1 MSTSAPPPMP
11 EVMLTP
17 QAAGIL
23 SGIGNTPLI
32 DLGELVREVN
42 PKVRLFAKLESVN
55 PGGSIKDRP
64 VANMIVKA
72 HAAGRFTG
80 GRRLLDSSSGNA
92 GISYAMLGAALGVPV
107 TMVVPGN
114 ASQERLDRIV
124 AHGAELITTDPIE
137 GYDFALREA
146 RRLAEKH
153 PDRYWYCNQYANDDN
168 WRAHYKGTGQEIL
181 NQVGAEIDAAPDV
194 FVGGVGTG
202 GTLTGVGR
210 RLKEANPDIHLVSVI
225 PEIFPGIE
233 GLKPLG
239 HPGDIVPD
247 ILDQSLMER
256 RTEVTID
263 DALAMCQRLVRLGL
277 FVGPSSGAYV
287 HAALEVADSG
297 RFCNIV
303 TVLNDTGERYLSTGM
318 WGRE

>member
-1 MSTSAPPPMP
+1 MP
-11 EVMLTP
+11 ETMLTP

-23 SGIGNTPLI
+23 SAVGNTPLI
-32 DLGELVREVN
+32 DLGELVREVD
-42 PKVRLFAKLESVN
+42 PEARLFAKLESVN

-72 HAAGRFTG
+72 HAAGRFRG

-107 TMVVPGN
+107 TIVVPGN

-146 RRLAEKH
+146 KRLAEKH

-168 WRAHYKGTGQEIL
+168 WRAHYNGTGQEIL
-181 NQVGAEIDAAPDV
+181 RQVDAITGAAPDA

-210 RLKEANPDIHLVSVI
+210 RLREANGEVHLVSVI

-247 ILDQSLMER
+247 ILDRSLMQQR
-256 RTEVTID
+256 IEVTID
-263 DALAMCQRLVRLGL
+263 ESLAMCRQLVRYGL

-287 HAALEVADSG
+287 HAALQVAGEG
-297 RFCNIV
+297 RFKTIV

-318 WGRE
+318 WARE